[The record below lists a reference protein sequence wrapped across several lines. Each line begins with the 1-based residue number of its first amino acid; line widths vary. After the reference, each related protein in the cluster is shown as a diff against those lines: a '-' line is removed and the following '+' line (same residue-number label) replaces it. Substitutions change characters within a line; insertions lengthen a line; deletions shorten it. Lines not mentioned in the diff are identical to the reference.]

1 MNAVEVLKL
10 PQTNFKSRSRNTLHP
25 NDGCVALSIYQCMHR
40 GHVNIRKLCKC
51 LKVDKKVSDE
61 AQSYFFYLKY
71 ELTYSKRLP
80 QKTIIRVIAIV
91 IIVIN
96 ITSIIIIIII
106 IIILIII
113 AIIIIM
119 IFTISLPLLPSHQHQ
134 HHLYSHHQHYHHNHC
149 RRRFKN
155 SF

>member
-25 NDGCVALSIYQCMHR
+25 NDGCVALSVYQCMHR

-61 AQSYFFYLKY
+61 AQSYFFYLQY

-80 QKTIIRVIAIV
+80 PENHHQSHRHRHHRYQYHLDHHHHHHHHHHYHHRHYHHYDDLHHIVTVIAI
-91 IIVIN
+91 
-96 ITSIIIIIII
+96 TPAS
-106 IIILIII
+106 
-113 AIIIIM
+113 AP
-119 IFTISLPLLPSHQHQ
+119 PLQSPPTLS
-134 HHLYSHHQHYHHNHC
+134 S
-149 RRRFKN
+149 
-155 SF
+155 S